1 MSPSWD
7 TFRPKR
13 RRDRRENPVL
23 NAAFSNL
30 LLVRPMFLAMFNHV
44 AAIAWIGFAQ
54 AIAFG
59 LWWLLTPLSVL
70 RFYSRLAKRDLTAA
84 KPLAVGLVGFG
95 WIVMLVAVFW

>member
-1 MSPSWD
+1 VI
-7 TFRPKR
+7 
-13 RRDRRENPVL
+13 DRKTPYL
-23 NAAFSNL
+23 NAGFSNV

-44 AAIAWIGFAQ
+44 APTAWIGFAL

-84 KPLAVGLVGFG
+84 KPLAVRLVGFC